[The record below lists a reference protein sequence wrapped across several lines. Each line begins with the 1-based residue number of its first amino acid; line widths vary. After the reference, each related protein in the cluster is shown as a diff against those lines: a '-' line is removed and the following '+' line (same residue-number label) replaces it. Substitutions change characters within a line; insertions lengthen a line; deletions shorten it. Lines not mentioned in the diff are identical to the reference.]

1 VGKLKKERTR
11 RPWGRFSGLSKR
23 WGANILSVICIIGL
37 VCVLLVTT
45 VFAAYYYTSM
55 EADMRRRAEETANF
69 FADYLNQNYTDYYQS
84 CITYTRT
91 FEDRNSL
98 ELQFITAE
106 GRLVVSSYGHWA
118 GKSPTT
124 SDISQAVENRKIEK
138 FVGADPA
145 TGERIMAVSSPMI
158 YGDGEVIGVL
168 RYVTSTHL
176 MDRQIFTIGLCATGA
191 FLVIMAAVLFSGSF
205 FIRSILNP
213 VEQITQKA
221 KRIASGS
228 YGVQIQ
234 TKYNDEIR
242 ELAETVNELSV
253 KLNQNEKM
261 QTDFIS
267 SLSHELRT
275 PLTAITGWS
284 ETLLSDP
291 ELDPQTRRGMTIIRS
306 ETQRL
311 TGMVVELLDFTRIQD
326 GRFTL
331 NVELSDIRGE
341 FEDTV
346 YMYGTRLAQD
356 GITLELLD
364 NDDDIPEIP
373 CDPQRIRQV
382 FLNILDN
389 AAKHGG
395 EGKRIEASMTLEG
408 EEVVIRIRDFGPGIP
423 EDELPLV
430 KRKFYKGS
438 SKVRGTGIGLA
449 VCDEIVG
456 LHGGSLVLEN
466 APGGGTQ
473 VTVRLPV
480 SQ

>member
-1 VGKLKKERTR
+1 MGKLKKERAK
-11 RPWGRFSGLSKR
+11 RPLGRFSGLSKR

-106 GRLVVSSYGHWA
+106 GWLVVSSYGHWA

-168 RYVTSTHL
+168 RYVTSTRL
-176 MDRQIFTIGLCATGA
+176 IDRQILTIGLCATGA
-191 FLVIMAAVLFSGSF
+191 FLVILAAVLFSGSF

-284 ETLLSDP
+284 ETLLADP

-331 NVELSDIRGE
+331 NVEMADIRGE

-346 YMYGTRLAQD
+346 YMYGSRLAQD
-356 GITLELLD
+356 GIKLELLD

-408 EEVVIRIRDFGPGIP
+408 EEVVICIRDFGPGIP
-423 EDELPLV
+423 EEELPLV

-449 VCDEIVG
+449 VCDEIVE
-456 LHGGSLVLEN
+456 LHGGSLVLKN

>member
-1 VGKLKKERTR
+1 MGKLKKERVK
-11 RPWGRFSGLSKR
+11 RPWGRFGGLSRR

-37 VCVLLVTT
+37 VCVLLITA

-55 EADMRRRAEETANF
+55 ESDMRRRAEETANF
-69 FADYLNQNYTDYYQS
+69 FSDYLNQNYTDYYQS

-124 SDISQAVENRKIEK
+124 SDISDAVSSRQIKRY
-138 FVGADPA
+138 VGADPA
-145 TGERIMAVSSPMI
+145 TGERIMAVSSPMV

-168 RYVTSTHL
+168 RYVTSTEQI
-176 MDRQIFTIGLCATGA
+176 DRQIFLIALSATGA
-191 FLVIMAAVLFSGSF
+191 FLVILAAVLFSSRF
-205 FIRSILNP
+205 FIRSILIP

-284 ETLLSDP
+284 ETLLADP
-291 ELDPQTRRGMTIIRS
+291 ELDPQTRRGMTIIRG

-311 TGMVVELLDFTRIQD
+311 TAMVVELLDFTRIQD

-331 NVELSDIRGE
+331 NVEISDIRGE

-346 YMYGTRLAQD
+346 YMYGSRLAQD
-356 GITLELLD
+356 GIRLELLD
-364 NDDDIPEIP
+364 NEDDIPEIP
-373 CDPQRIRQV
+373 CDPLRMRQV

-395 EGKRIEASMTLEG
+395 EGKRIEAAMSLED

-423 EDELPLV
+423 EDELSLV

-456 LHGGSLVLEN
+456 LHGGTLVLEN
-466 APGGGTQ
+466 ASGGGTL

>member
-1 VGKLKKERTR
+1 MGKLKKERTR